1 MNVEQAWQAID
12 DQRLALT
19 DVLARLSDD
28 EWQLPSLCDG
38 WTVRDVTAHLTMQQV
53 GPGALLMQIPA
64 MIKARGNLDR
74 LIHDA
79 ARRRAA
85 LPTTQLIAE
94 IRGMVGSRR
103 HNVGVTYRET
113 LTDILVHSQDI
124 TAPLGRRLAMPVDA
138 AALAASRIWSMDRM
152 FHAAKRLTGYRLTAT
167 DTNWTVGEGAEV
179 NGPVGSILLLLT
191 GRPIDLPL
199 LSGPGV
205 GSLSARLAAAG

>member
-1 MNVEQAWQAID
+1 MNVDQAWQAID

-64 MIKARGNLDR
+64 MIKAHGNLDR

-85 LPTTQLIAE
+85 LPTTQLTAE

-103 HNVGVTYRET
+103 HNFGVTYRET

>member
-1 MNVEQAWQAID
+1 MNVDQAWQAID
-12 DQRLALT
+12 NQRLALT

-64 MIKARGNLDR
+64 MIKAHGNLDR

-85 LPTTQLIAE
+85 LPTTQLTAE

-167 DTNWTVGEGAEV
+167 DTNWTVGKGAEV

>member
-64 MIKARGNLDR
+64 MIKAHGNLDR

-103 HNVGVTYRET
+103 HNFGVTYRET

-124 TAPLGRRLAMPVDA
+124 TVPLGRRLAMPVDA
-138 AALAASRIWSMDRM
+138 AALAATRIWSMDRM

-205 GSLSARLAAAG
+205 GSLNARLAGAG

>member
-1 MNVEQAWQAID
+1 MNVDQAWQAID
-12 DQRLALT
+12 NQRLALT

-103 HNVGVTYRET
+103 HNFGVTYRET

-124 TAPLGRRLAMPVDA
+124 TVPLGRRLAMPVDA
-138 AALAASRIWSMDRM
+138 AALAATRIWSMDRM

-167 DTNWTVGEGAEV
+167 DTNWTVGKGAEV

>member
-103 HNVGVTYRET
+103 HNFGVTYRET

-124 TAPLGRRLAMPVDA
+124 TVPLGRRLAMPVDA
-138 AALAASRIWSMDRM
+138 AALAATRIWSMDRM

-167 DTNWTVGEGAEV
+167 DTNWTVGKGAEV

>member
-1 MNVEQAWQAID
+1 MNVDQAWQAID

-85 LPTTQLIAE
+85 LPTTQLTAE

-103 HNVGVTYRET
+103 HNFGVTYRET

-124 TAPLGRRLAMPVDA
+124 TVPLGRRLAMPVDA
-138 AALAASRIWSMDRM
+138 AALAATRIWSMDRM

-167 DTNWTVGEGAEV
+167 DTNWTVGKGAEV

>member
-1 MNVEQAWQAID
+1 MNVDQAWQAID

-19 DVLARLSDD
+19 DVLARLPDD

-103 HNVGVTYRET
+103 HNFGVTYRET

-124 TAPLGRRLAMPVDA
+124 TVPLGRRLAMPVDA
-138 AALAASRIWSMDRM
+138 AALAATRIWSMDRM

>member
-1 MNVEQAWQAID
+1 MNVDQAWQAID
-12 DQRLALT
+12 NQRLALT

-38 WTVRDVTAHLTMQQV
+38 WTVRDVAAHLTMQQV

-167 DTNWTVGEGAEV
+167 DTNWTVGKGAEV

>member
-1 MNVEQAWQAID
+1 MNVDQAWQAID
-12 DQRLALT
+12 NQRLALT

-64 MIKARGNLDR
+64 MIKAHGNLDR

-85 LPTTQLIAE
+85 LPTTQLTAE

-124 TAPLGRRLAMPVDA
+124 TVPLGRRLAMPVDA
-138 AALAASRIWSMDRM
+138 AALAATRIWSMDRM

>member
-64 MIKARGNLDR
+64 MIKAHGNLDR

-85 LPTTQLIAE
+85 LPTTQLTAE

-167 DTNWTVGEGAEV
+167 DTNWTVGKGAEV

>member
-103 HNVGVTYRET
+103 HNFGVTYRET

-124 TAPLGRRLAMPVDA
+124 TVPLGRRLAMPVDA
-138 AALAASRIWSMDRM
+138 AALAATRIWSMDRM

-205 GSLSARLAAAG
+205 GSLNARLAGAG

>member
-103 HNVGVTYRET
+103 HNFGVTYRET

-124 TAPLGRRLAMPVDA
+124 TVPLGRRLAMPVDA
-138 AALAASRIWSMDRM
+138 AALAATRIWSMDRM

>member
-1 MNVEQAWQAID
+1 MNVDQAWQAID
-12 DQRLALT
+12 NQRLALT

-103 HNVGVTYRET
+103 HNFGVTYRET

-124 TAPLGRRLAMPVDA
+124 TVPLGRRLAMPVDA
-138 AALAASRIWSMDRM
+138 AALAATRIWSMDRM

>member
-1 MNVEQAWQAID
+1 MNVDQAWQAID

-85 LPTTQLIAE
+85 LPTTQLTAE

-138 AALAASRIWSMDRM
+138 AALAATRIWSMDRM

-167 DTNWTVGEGAEV
+167 DTNWTVGKGAEV

>member
-1 MNVEQAWQAID
+1 MNVDQAWRAID
-12 DQRLALT
+12 AQRLALT
-19 DVLARLSDD
+19 DVLSRLSED
-28 EWQLPSLCDG
+28 EWRRPSLCAG

-53 GPGALLMQIPA
+53 GPGALLLQVPA
-64 MIKARGNLDR
+64 MIRARGNLDR

-85 LPTTQLIAE
+85 LPTDQLIAE

-103 HNVGVTYRET
+103 HNFGVTYRET
-113 LTDILVHSQDI
+113 LTDILVHGQDI
-124 TAPLGRRLAMPVDA
+124 TVPLGRRLDMPVDA

-167 DTNWTVGEGAEV
+167 DTAWTVGEGAEV
-179 NGPVGSILLLLT
+179 TGPIGSILLLLT

-199 LSGPGV
+199 FTGEGV
-205 GSLSARLAAAG
+205 AALSAQLAAAR

>member
-1 MNVEQAWQAID
+1 
-12 DQRLALT
+12 
-19 DVLARLSDD
+19 
-28 EWQLPSLCDG
+28 
-38 WTVRDVTAHLTMQQV
+38 
-53 GPGALLMQIPA
+53 

-103 HNVGVTYRET
+103 HNFGVTYRET

-124 TAPLGRRLAMPVDA
+124 TVPLGRRLAMPVDA
-138 AALAASRIWSMDRM
+138 AALAATRIWSMDRM

-199 LSGPGV
+199 LSV
-205 GSLSARLAAAG
+205 WALVR

>member
-1 MNVEQAWQAID
+1 MNVDQAWQAID

-19 DVLARLSDD
+19 DVLARLPDD

-53 GPGALLMQIPA
+53 GPGALLMQIKA
-64 MIKARGNLDR
+64 MITARGNLDR

-103 HNVGVTYRET
+103 HNFGVTYRET

-124 TAPLGRRLAMPVDA
+124 TVPLGRRLAMPVDA
-138 AALAASRIWSMDRM
+138 AALAATRIWSMDRM